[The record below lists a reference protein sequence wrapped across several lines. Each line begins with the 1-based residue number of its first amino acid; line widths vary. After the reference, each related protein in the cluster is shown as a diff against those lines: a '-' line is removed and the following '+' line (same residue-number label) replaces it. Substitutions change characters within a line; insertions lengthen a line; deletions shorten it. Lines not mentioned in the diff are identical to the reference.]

1 MMGRDVVE
9 GYDGSG
15 DGIGDD
21 NDSGIAAIFTI
32 YTCI

>member
-1 MMGRDVVE
+1 MVE
-9 GYDGSG
+9 GYNGSG

-21 NDSGIAAIFTI
+21 NDSDIAAIFTM